1 MMWHVC
7 MLTKLSKGVVMTGDR
22 AHSALSI
29 SRPELM
35 AFFVDILV
43 RWWWLVVKGQ

>member
-7 MLTKLSKGVVMTGDR
+7 VLTKLLKGVVMTGNG
-22 AHSALSI
+22 AHSVLSI

-35 AFFVDILV
+35 AFFVNILV
-43 RWWWLVVKGQ
+43 RWWWLVVEGQ